1 MNCEGKS
8 RSCDLRNCR
17 RIDAAELRIDA
28 AELRIDAAGQRLE
41 KRVDA
46 DTLSVFD
53 HLPIPDSRF
62 PVSWLPERDES
73 TSLHHSPVQL

>member
-8 RSCDLRNCR
+8 RGCDLRNCR

-41 KRVDA
+41 KRVA
-46 DTLSVFD
+46 ANIANRRGYSF
-53 HLPIPDSRF
+53 RF
-62 PVSWLPERDES
+62 
-73 TSLHHSPVQL
+73 